1 MTRTLNSFIRDQIRS
16 DGIVYF
22 ILNYKGCVAHCRN
35 QKRLWDAEND
45 PVEVAKTR
53 RYVDA
58 LHDAGDIR

>member
-1 MTRTLNSFIRDQIRS
+1 MTLHAFIRAQIRS

-22 ILNYKGCVAHCRN
+22 ILNFRGCMAHCRN

-45 PVEVAKTR
+45 PAQRELTA

-58 LHDAGDIR
+58 LYRAGDIK